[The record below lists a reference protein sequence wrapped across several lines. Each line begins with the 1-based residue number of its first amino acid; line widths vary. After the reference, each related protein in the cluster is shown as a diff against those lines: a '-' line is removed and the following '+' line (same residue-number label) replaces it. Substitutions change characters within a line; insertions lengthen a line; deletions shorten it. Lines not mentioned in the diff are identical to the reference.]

1 LIQTQQR
8 LEEWGKRMDL
18 RVCINPSYT
27 PTEIWTPTLSH
38 KWHLQR
44 WKGGFNDGNGIE
56 KKKTM
61 QRFMYA
67 DLDRPWDSATRLLSI
82 SVPVKTWA
90 SGSEPE
96 WALAT

>member
-1 LIQTQQR
+1 MIVLIQTQQR

-56 KKKTM
+56 KKKNN
-61 QRFMYA
+61 
-67 DLDRPWDSATRLLSI
+67 ATLH
-82 SVPVKTWA
+82 VC
-90 SGSEPE
+90 GSRSSMGQCDQTAQHFSPSENLGE
-96 WALAT
+96 R